1 MRLPIE
7 SAHKTAGYLT
17 LVPAY
22 GRDYKSKREVMEA
35 WDAGKDFIVQD
46 MMSPYDG
53 KPINKADAKAAGI
66 GNVNIRYKKMRSV
79 AVIKVAAGKAWVVP
93 PDQFIESA
101 LREGIITPSEAR
113 SRRLR
118 DAASIV
124 AGNLRDRHLEG
135 QGFGSS
141 DFWYYLEDF
150 LHYARIPFVRDSR
163 GEFTRLP
170 EGTDPRTVRR
180 AKFPEGK
187 KMTVDEVAE
196 VVGPEFKQMNED
208 PPESVKKVRKEMEEA
223 MSADLLPVER
233 AASEQQAEKLE
244 AEAEANEAQ
253 ADADRQKADA
263 ARMKE
268 SAGGLYGYTK
278 GTQTDVEATIRKA
291 QRQASKLAK
300 TLHGQDH
307 QAMDF
312 LRVHAKRSG
321 SKTARLLLAL
331 MEEYPQV
338 DLLPIEQVKQ
348 AEDTPMG
355 MYGYPSGTARLALDA
370 CSALRSG
377 IGEVAYNLHSRRM
390 AKHDRI
396 TGFLKEHSK
405 TAKCGYAR
413 LLLDTYPEA
422 PRLAAKKKLPDELK
436 KHQFTSDDNP
446 NPKGND
452 KDGDGKSGEK
462 PDFLKEIEDKK
473 GKKASLRRA
482 ARRHFAGRRYNY
494 DEVIDFLTE
503 DKSTP
508 ELERMWKKWSEM
520 VEDLHDRWF
529 EGWAEANAPELLD
542 ESIDYKELAW
552 KAFGSVTGMGIGLW
566 EGDFL
571 GDEHDEAFEK
581 VVNRDSKVSRFGQD
595 LDDEITMARLYDDEE
610 SMRMASRRKMLRK
623 AFVPDSVDGWL
634 EWEDGSRTA
643 ARKTAGRKVTIEAE
657 DGGYIVY
664 LHGIRRNTG
673 LTPPVPLRQA
683 EEIASIVRNYPKNY
697 TAEQIGSELHRSFF
711 SSRRA

>member
-79 AVIKVAAGKAWVVP
+79 AVIKV
-93 PDQFIESA
+93 
-101 LREGIITPSEAR
+101 
-113 SRRLR
+113 
-118 DAASIV
+118 
-124 AGNLRDRHLEG
+124 
-135 QGFGSS
+135 
-141 DFWYYLEDF
+141 
-150 LHYARIPFVRDSR
+150 
-163 GEFTRLP
+163 
-170 EGTDPRTVRR
+170 

-307 QAMDF
+307 QVMDF
-312 LRVHAKRSG
+312 LRVHAKRAG

-338 DLLPIEQVKQ
+338 DLLPIEQIKQ

-473 GKKASLRRA
+473 GKKSAGRNPFPELGRSVFPGQAVQAVFPGPYDRRAKDVMGDTSPLGYWAIMFGDENGWFRYSDIAILAGEDGESIDMVHREDGKWYWGASVDLEPWRTASLSKMRGKKASLRMA
-482 ARRHFAGRRYNY
+482 ARLHFAGRRYDY

-581 VVNRDSKVSRFGQD
+581 VVKRDSKVSRFGQD
-595 LDDEITMARLYDDEE
+595 LDDEISMAREYGDEE

-623 AFVPDSVDGWL
+623 AFVPDTVDGWL

-643 ARKTAGRKVTIEAE
+643 T
-657 DGGYIVY
+657 
-664 LHGIRRNTG
+664 RRRG
-673 LTPPVPLRQA
+673 
-683 EEIASIVRNYPKNY
+683 
-697 TAEQIGSELHRSFF
+697 
-711 SSRRA
+711 

>member
-1 MRLPIE
+1 VDLRWTVSGTPG
-7 SAHKTAGYLT
+7 S
-17 LVPAY
+17 
-22 GRDYKSKREVMEA
+22 RDEVSQSKRGVPVSEIEA
-35 WDAGKDFIVQD
+35 LGK
-46 MMSPYDG
+46 S
-53 KPINKADAKAAGI
+53 
-66 GNVNIRYKKMRSV
+66 
-79 AVIKVAAGKAWVVP
+79 
-93 PDQFIESA
+93 
-101 LREGIITPSEAR
+101 
-113 SRRLR
+113 
-118 DAASIV
+118 
-124 AGNLRDRHLEG
+124 
-135 QGFGSS
+135 
-141 DFWYYLEDF
+141 
-150 LHYARIPFVRDSR
+150 
-163 GEFTRLP
+163 
-170 EGTDPRTVRR
+170 
-180 AKFPEGK
+180 
-187 KMTVDEVAE
+187 
-196 VVGPEFKQMNED
+196 
-208 PPESVKKVRKEMEEA
+208 
-223 MSADLLPVER
+223 
-233 AASEQQAEKLE
+233 ASEQQ
-244 AEAEANEAQ
+244 
-253 ADADRQKADA
+253 ADA

-278 GTQTDVEATIRKA
+278 GTQSDVEATIRKA

-312 LRVHAKRSG
+312 LRVHAKRAG

-331 MEEYPQV
+331 MEDYPQV
-338 DLLPIEQVKQ
+338 DLLPVEQVKQ

-436 KHQFTSDDNP
+436 KHQFTSEDNP

-482 ARRHFAGRRYNY
+482 ARRHFAGRRYDY

-552 KAFGSVTGMGIGLW
+552 KAFGSVTGM
-566 EGDFL
+566 
-571 GDEHDEAFEK
+571 
-581 VVNRDSKVSRFGQD
+581 
-595 LDDEITMARLYDDEE
+595 
-610 SMRMASRRKMLRK
+610 
-623 AFVPDSVDGWL
+623 
-634 EWEDGSRTA
+634 
-643 ARKTAGRKVTIEAE
+643 
-657 DGGYIVY
+657 
-664 LHGIRRNTG
+664 
-673 LTPPVPLRQA
+673 
-683 EEIASIVRNYPKNY
+683 
-697 TAEQIGSELHRSFF
+697 
-711 SSRRA
+711 